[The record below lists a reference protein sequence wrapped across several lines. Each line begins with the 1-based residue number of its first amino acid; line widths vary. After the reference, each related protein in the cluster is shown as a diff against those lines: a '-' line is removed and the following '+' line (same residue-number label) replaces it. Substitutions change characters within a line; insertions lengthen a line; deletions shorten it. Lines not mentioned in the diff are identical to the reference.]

1 MKVEELTKHAT
12 LADVARLLGITSPA
26 AYKWAKKGVVPALRV
41 YQLKALKPEWFG
53 GKNNG

>member
-53 GKNNG
+53 GKKNG